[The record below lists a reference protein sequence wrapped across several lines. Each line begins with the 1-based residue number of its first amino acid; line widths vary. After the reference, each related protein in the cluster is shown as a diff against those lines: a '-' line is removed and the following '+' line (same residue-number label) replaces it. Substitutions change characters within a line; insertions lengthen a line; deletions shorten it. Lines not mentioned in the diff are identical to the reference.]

1 MADFHQLDLALCML
15 AGHYSFLEWLVRH
28 FILEDRDYH
37 CLVHWANAFIVSKVH
52 LFSWY
57 FTYTMSYDMTL
68 FNLWN
73 ISIDICVVCKNI
85 NILSWQL
92 TCVLFILSSSWFLPS
107 ITTHDINLQPPK
119 TSIWYS
125 IYFVAVFGWV
135 HLKVWQIVFLSVEL
149 WSRSWQSQPL
159 INAAA
164 SHFPT
169 ITEQGLSRFHRFHSA
184 RHLFNHGGQ

>member
-1 MADFHQLDLALCML
+1 MADFHQLELALCML

-57 FTYTMSYDMTL
+57 FVTYTMSYDMTL

-73 ISIDICVVCKNI
+73 ISIDICVVCI

-125 IYFVAVFGWV
+125 IYFVAVLDEYTWKYDK
-135 HLKVWQIVFLSVEL
+135 LYFLVLNSEAGADSPSL
-149 WSRSWQSQPL
+149 
-159 INAAA
+159 
-164 SHFPT
+164 
-169 ITEQGLSRFHRFHSA
+169 
-184 RHLFNHGGQ
+184 